1 MFHFLFFSHI
11 DRRLSFP
18 CFKYCEKKKTML
30 IMKYIY
36 YMQPRFIAILT
47 SMVPFL
53 EALHSFHLDIF
64 QCSLLEESITVYG
77 QYLKY
82 LALFLY
88 DQLYERKSNKT
99 TI

>member
-1 MFHFLFFSHI
+1 MQTYFDVAASADYFLKHF
-11 DRRLSFP
+11 
-18 CFKYCEKKKTML
+18 EKKKTMF
-30 IMKYIY
+30 IMETKYI
-36 YMQPRFIAILT
+36 YMQPRCISILN
-47 SMVPFL
+47 MVPFL
-53 EALHSFHLDIF
+53 EALHSFRLDIF
-64 QCSLLEESITVYG
+64 QCRLLEKSITVYG